1 MLFKGDQTRGSRS
14 SSLLWSAA
22 AAALVMAIGMG
33 FGRFAYTGVYPV
45 MVHEGVLTVHDGT
58 WAASANYA
66 GYLLGALLAARLASY
81 QSYHWVIASLTA
93 SVLCLVALAL
103 TSAPWLIIVIRGIAG
118 IFSALSMIA
127 ASLWLLQ
134 HKGHHT
140 GAPVLFAGVGVGIFL
155 SAEILAVAEWLGSDS
170 KQLWWVLGISSA
182 MLGLVALLKLDR
194 LPGHTPHQIVADQG
208 SKHLPLGAWPL
219 IIAYGLAGFGYI
231 ITATYLPLLVKNS
244 LGSLNPIHVWA
255 IFGLGAAP
263 SCYLWHRLHLRYGT
277 HAALRLNLAV
287 QAFGVVLPVLLANAV
302 GYIGSAL
309 IVGGTFMGTVT
320 IAMLAAKAV
329 SHTIKFNLIA
339 IMTAA
344 YGIGQIIGPLLAS
357 ALYAESGSFASS
369 LLTAGCALVISM
381 AFTLRTP
388 LLGNRR
394 KER

>member
-1 MLFKGDQTRGSRS
+1 MLIEDDQARGGRS
-14 SSLLWSAA
+14 SSILWSAA

-58 WAASANYA
+58 LAASANYA
-66 GYLLGALLAARLASY
+66 GYLFGALLAARLASH
-81 QSYHWVIASLTA
+81 QSFRWVIASLIA

-103 TSAPWLIIVIRGIAG
+103 TSAPWAIIVIRGAAG
-118 IFSALSMIA
+118 VFSALSMIA

-140 GAPVLFAGVGVGIFL
+140 GAPILFAGVGVGIFL
-155 SAEILAVAEWLGSDS
+155 SAEILAVAEWLGSNS
-170 KQLWWVLGISSA
+170 KELWWVLGISSA
-182 MLGLVALLKLDR
+182 VLGLVALLKLDR
-194 LPGHTPHQIVADQG
+194 VPGNTPRQTLGDQA

-244 LGSLNPIHVWA
+244 LGPINPIHVWA
-255 IFGLGAAP
+255 AFGLGAAP

-277 HAALRLNLAV
+277 HAALRLNLLV
-287 QAFGVVLPVLLANAV
+287 QAFGVVLPVLLANAI
-302 GYIGSAL
+302 GYMGSAL

-329 SHTIKFNLIA
+329 SHTTKFNLIA

-344 YGIGQIIGPLLAS
+344 YGVGQILGPLLAS
-357 ALYAESGSFASS
+357 ALYTGSGSFTSS
-369 LLTAGCALVISM
+369 LMVAGCALVVSM

-388 LLGNRR
+388 LLRSSC
-394 KER
+394 